1 MSTRTL
7 LLILVVLAPLASCGG
22 GGGGSSSTP
31 PPVVVAPPPP
41 PDPTGLW
48 VNSETDGATEGAGL
62 ADYTA
67 KLTRIGMT
75 RSATG
80 GPVFEAAPVAD
91 TSAGGSGFSTTY
103 TLEADVDEYDIVKY
117 NGSTLAVAPSRS
129 GCCFV
134 VEPRIA
140 SDALP
145 PPQEGQGESEI
156 ALYQTDP
163 GSGSATAAGIIALE
177 EGQTAEGMYLSESRL
192 QVLLSTAWWGAF
204 GEQFT
209 TSDGWLDEQVSLLNY
224 DLTDVE
230 NPVLTNTMTVEGALI
245 ASRRAGDEIFV
256 VSRHAPNIE
265 GLVSYPQTEEEVAN
279 NEALLAE
286 TSESDILPEVRIDGE
301 IIEPLTLD
309 SCYRVDPEHPLAEPA
324 PSDSTLTTFL
334 AISAETGEVLR
345 AACTFEPVS
354 GIYMGS
360 SFIALTHVRWDLEQR
375 GTLVHLMARD
385 SFDYLGSELIDG
397 DLYSGGNADFRISES
412 GGVLRLVTTEWTGD
426 PEDAFTHRL
435 FTLSPS
441 DTAPELDVLGVL
453 GDDPQARIG
462 KPNEDLYGV
471 RFMGNRAY
479 MVTFERIDPLYV
491 IDLSDPSQPSI
502 VGELE
507 VPGFSDLLHEVSDD
521 LLLGLGSSDRFFPK
535 LELYNVSDVT
545 SPTSQG
551 LIELGEEMEWSYSP
565 AQYNR
570 YAFTYLAGE
579 EADRLTVPYA
589 ASGLNEDEYVQV
601 DRIALFE
608 IANKNTP
615 EEAAVVPVGEVT
627 LAPYSVDGD
636 TRVILDSEALYVISQ
651 TDLLGG
657 FWSNPEAVISL
668 RN

>member
-1 MSTRTL
+1 MSTRSL
-7 LLILVVLAPLASCGG
+7 LLTLVVLAPLASCGG
-22 GGGGSSSTP
+22 GGGGSSSAP
-31 PPVVVAPPPP
+31 SPVVVAPPPP

-80 GPVFEAAPVAD
+80 GPVLEAAPVAD

-134 VEPRIA
+134 VEPLIA
-140 SDALP
+140 ADALP
-145 PPQEGQGESEI
+145 PPPEGQGESEI
-156 ALYQTDP
+156 VLYQTDP
-163 GSGSATAAGIIALE
+163 GSGSATAAGIIALA

-204 GEQFT
+204 GERFT

-286 TSESDILPEVRIDGE
+286 ASDSDILPEVRIDGE

-309 SCYRVDPEHPLAEPA
+309 SCYRVDPEHPLAEPT
-324 PSDSTLTTFL
+324 PSDSTLTTL
-334 AISAETGEVLR
+334 LVISAETGEVLR

-354 GIYMGS
+354 GVYMGS
-360 SFIALTHVRWDLEQR
+360 SFIALTHVRWDLEER

-441 DTAPELDVLGVL
+441 EKAPELDVLGVL

-545 SPTSQG
+545 SPISQG
-551 LIELGEEMEWSYSP
+551 LIELGEEMDWSYSP

-570 YAFTYLAGE
+570 YAFTYLAGNE
-579 EADRLTVPYA
+579 TDRLTVPYV
-589 ASGLNEDEYVQV
+589 ASGLRDDEYQQIE
-601 DRIALFE
+601 RIALFE
-608 IANKNTP
+608 ITNKNEP
-615 EEAAVVPVGEVT
+615 EAAAVLPAGEVT
-627 LAPYSVDGD
+627 LEPYSVDGD
-636 TRVILDSEALYVISQ
+636 IRVILDNEALYVISH

-657 FWSNPEAVISL
+657 FWSNPEAVSTL
-668 RN
+668 RR

>member
-1 MSTRTL
+1 MGL
-7 LLILVVLAPLASCGG
+7 LVLPLATACGG

-163 GSGSATAAGIIALE
+163 GSGSATAAGIIALQ

-309 SCYRVDPEHPLAEPA
+309 SCYRVDPEHPLAEPV

-545 SPTSQG
+545 SPISQG
-551 LIELGEEMEWSYSP
+551 LVELGEEMDWSYSP

-570 YAFTYLAGE
+570 YAFTYLAGNE
-579 EADRLTVPYA
+579 TDRLTVPYV
-589 ASGLNEDEYVQV
+589 ASGLRDDEYQHIE
-601 DRIALFE
+601 RIALFE
-608 IANKNTP
+608 ITNKNEP
-615 EEAAVVPVGEVT
+615 DAAAVLPVGEVT
-627 LAPYSVDGD
+627 LEPNSVDGD
-636 TRVILDSEALYVISQ
+636 TRVILDNEALYVISH

-657 FWSNPEAVISL
+657 FWSNPEAVSSL
-668 RN
+668 RR

>member
-1 MSTRTL
+1 MGL
-7 LLILVVLAPLASCGG
+7 LVLPLATACGG

-163 GSGSATAAGIIALE
+163 GSGSATAAGIIALQ

-279 NEALLAE
+279 NDALLAE
-286 TSESDILPEVRIDGE
+286 ASESDILPEVRIDGE

-309 SCYRVDPEHPLAEPA
+309 SCYRVDPEHPLAEPV

-360 SFIALTHVRWDLEQR
+360 SFIALTHVRWDLEER

-545 SPTSQG
+545 SPISQG
-551 LIELGEEMEWSYSP
+551 LVELGEEMDWSYSP

-570 YAFTYLAGE
+570 YAFTYLAGNE
-579 EADRLTVPYA
+579 TDRLTVPYV
-589 ASGLNEDEYVQV
+589 ASGLRDDEYQHIE
-601 DRIALFE
+601 RIALFE
-608 IANKNTP
+608 ITNKNEP
-615 EEAAVVPVGEVT
+615 DAAAVLPVGEVT
-627 LAPYSVDGD
+627 LEPNSVDGD
-636 TRVILDSEALYVISQ
+636 TRVILDNEALYV
-651 TDLLGG
+651 
-657 FWSNPEAVISL
+657 
-668 RN
+668 